1 MRKAASLLMCLLAY
15 GTVMG
20 AMPLTGYAEETI
32 QRTLRGT
39 VVATNLDADPLT
51 IVVSVPLPNN
61 EELIVGA
68 RVLRDTTIT
77 RKKQAAGLAELK
89 SGEKVEITYLKE
101 PDGLIARS
109 IHVR

>member
-1 MRKAASLLMCLLAY
+1 MRKTVSLLMCMLAY

-39 VVATNLDADPLT
+39 VIATNVDADPPT
-51 IVVSVPLPNN
+51 IVVTVPLPNN
-61 EELIVGA
+61 EDLLVGA
-68 RVLRDTTIT
+68 RVLRDTNIT
-77 RKKQAAGLAELK
+77 RKKQVAGLAEIK
-89 SGEKVEITYLKE
+89 PGEKVEITYLKG